1 MDKLT
6 NFCFDEV
13 DWNARL
19 QPSGGRSEPSLQGS
33 EPDEEPRCEDVLGIV
48 GHISLVTLND
58 EVIWPP
64 RRRSSKLNRGPH
76 LNPSSGAS
84 DVAGKPSSNPNS
96 QGGSQGGNQ
105 EVKGLSL
112 AASLQNYADC
122 IERDAKGDERQR
134 RRDSLVVLPGSGV
147 TGRNFEE
154 NSSSKREQETST
166 IPPLNLAP
174 AQLQEDSRKIHPRQH
189 GEIIAETELQPE

>member
-6 NFCFDEV
+6 KFCFDEV

-33 EPDEEPRCEDVLGIV
+33 EPDEEPRCQDVLGIV

-58 EVIWPP
+58 EIIWPP
-64 RRRSSKLNRGPH
+64 RRPSSKLKSGLH

-84 DVAGKPSSNPNS
+84 HVAGKPSSSSNS
-96 QGGSQGGNQ
+96 QEGGQGGNQ

-112 AASLQNYADC
+112 TAALQNYADC
-122 IERDAKGDERQR
+122 IERDAKEDERQR
-134 RRDSLVVLPGSGV
+134 RRDSLVVLPGSGG
-147 TGRNFEE
+147 TGRNFDEK
-154 NSSSKREQETST
+154 SSRKREQIST
-166 IPPLNLAP
+166 IPPPNLAP
-174 AQLQEDSRKIHPRQH
+174 AQLQDDSRKILPRQH
-189 GEIIAETELQPE
+189 GGTIAETELQPE